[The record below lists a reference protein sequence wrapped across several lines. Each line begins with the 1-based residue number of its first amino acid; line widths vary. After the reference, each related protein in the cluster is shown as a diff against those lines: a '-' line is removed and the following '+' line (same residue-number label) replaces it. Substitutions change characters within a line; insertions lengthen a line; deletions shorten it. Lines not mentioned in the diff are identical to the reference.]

1 SIGKGQDSDRNLACR
16 LQLPHDL
23 ARIGNSLTDAQF
35 LLIHRAPMKFT
46 SVSVLATG
54 IALSVLSS
62 GLVTR
67 AGASEFRVFP
77 SGNSSS
83 SERPCV
89 VADLS
94 GAAFSLPYPCRRAED
109 DKPEGVCTAVVSL
122 PSASNGSRVEGDCGN
137 RTARLEVAWADGRL
151 RLEMRFRE
159 RVFDNVWTQVSPAT
173 VTYSFVSDLR
183 LLADLR
189 DPVFA
194 NASIVK
200 GESPI
205 VEYWLPRAERTLLLF
220 AAPVRNA
227 FVCNSPEEIRLRWRR
242 LGADLKSAPG
252 EGALVHFPA
261 VRLETAL
268 SESDGRE
275 KAHDGA
281 FLCEADSRR
290 HRTGIVALAI
300 AGVIG
305 VSMVIIVAGYLVTRL
320 GKATR
325 YSNME

>member
-35 LLIHRAPMKFT
+35 LLILRAPMKFT

-54 IALSVLSS
+54 IALSVLIS

-137 RTARLEVAWADGRL
+137 RTARLEVAWADGACGSRCA
-151 RLEMRFRE
+151 FGSGYS
-159 RVFDNVWTQVSPAT
+159 T
-173 VTYSFVSDLR
+173 TYGPKSRRFVSDLR

-268 SESDGRE
+268 SESDGAGE
-275 KAHDGA
+275 GA
-281 FLCEADSRR
+281 RWSLSVRGGLQR

-300 AGVIG
+300 AGVIR
-305 VSMVIIVAGYLVTRL
+305 SAW
-320 GKATR
+320 
-325 YSNME
+325 

>member
-1 SIGKGQDSDRNLACR
+1 
-16 LQLPHDL
+16 
-23 ARIGNSLTDAQF
+23 
-35 LLIHRAPMKFT
+35 
-46 SVSVLATG
+46 
-54 IALSVLSS
+54 
-62 GLVTR
+62 
-67 AGASEFRVFP
+67 
-77 SGNSSS
+77 SSS

-159 RVFDNVWTQVSPAT
+159 RVFDNVWTQVSPRPPPARR
-173 VTYSFVSDLR
+173 SEG
-183 LLADLR
+183 
-189 DPVFA
+189 PVFA